1 MPGASRLTRA
11 VTAAIL
17 DARGLLPEMPAHR
30 RRRPRPSADPRQAV
44 RDAR

>member
-17 DARGLLPEMPAHR
+17 DAHGLLPEMPACRH
-30 RRRPRPSADPRQAV
+30 PRSSADQSQAV
-44 RDAR
+44 RDAG